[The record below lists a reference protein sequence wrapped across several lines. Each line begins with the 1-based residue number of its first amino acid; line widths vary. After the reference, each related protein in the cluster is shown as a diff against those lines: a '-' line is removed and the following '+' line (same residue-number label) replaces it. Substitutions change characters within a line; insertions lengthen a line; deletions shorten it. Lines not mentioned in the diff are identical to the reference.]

1 MQYTTL
7 GNTGLVVSRL
17 SFGAMTFTAG
27 NKSFAAVYKTEAEA
41 ANAMI
46 GKALDAGINFFDT
59 ADAYAGGESET
70 MLGRALKS
78 RRAEVVITTKVGN
91 RTGPG
96 LVQSGLS
103 RRHILW
109 SIDQSLRRLDT
120 DFVDCYIAHKEDP
133 YTPLEETLAALDEV
147 VRLGKAR
154 YIGFSN
160 WAAWRVAAAM
170 ELQKANGWA
179 PFTHGQMHYSLL
191 IRDVERDIVPM
202 MQRYGLGLTVWSPLV
217 SGFLSGK
224 YTKENLSDKDNRMSG
239 FDIMPFDKDAG
250 FRLVDRLREI
260 ATGHVVGA
268 GGGSGSGSGG
278 GDVVAA
284 QGTSGGHGAASGS
297 KASVAQVA
305 IAWLLAK
312 KVVSSVIVGA
322 SKLSQLEDNLAASDL
337 RLSADE
343 IAALDEIT
351 KPAAVYPNWFSELVV
366 DGPVKETLK
375 EKGRPELFGRLQIFI
390 NGETYEFACKFVL
403 IFSTKDTGTPTSEAI
418 FSAENSVFAR
428 STFTAFSRP
437 FFSPSSMPSSRLH
450 SATCSKMSMVF
461 FLSVILSISSLNLR
475 LYSGSSNR
483 T

>member
-27 NKSFAAVYKTEAEA
+27 NKGFATVYKTEAEA
-41 ANAMI
+41 ANAMV

-109 SIDQSLRRLDT
+109 SIDQSLKRLDT

-147 VRLGKAR
+147 VRSGKAR

-170 ELQKANGWA
+170 ELQRANGWA

-191 IRDVERDIVPM
+191 IRDVERDIIPM
-202 MQRYGLGLTVWSPLV
+202 MGRYGLGLTVWSPLV

-224 YTKENLSDKDNRMSG
+224 YTRENLSDKDNRISG
-239 FDIMPFDKDAG
+239 FDFMPFDKEAG
-250 FRLVDRLREI
+250 FRLVEKLRAI
-260 ATGHVVGA
+260 GGGAGAHGA
-268 GGGSGSGSGG
+268 GG
-278 GDVVAA
+278 
-284 QGTSGGHGAASGS
+284 

-322 SKLSQLEDNLAASDL
+322 SKLSQLEDNLAAASV
-337 RLSADE
+337 RLSVEE
-343 IAALDEIT
+343 IASLDEET
-351 KPAAVYPNWFSELVV
+351 KPAAVYPNWFSELVL
-366 DGPVKETLK
+366 DGAVKEALK
-375 EKGRPELFGRLQIFI
+375 
-390 NGETYEFACKFVL
+390 
-403 IFSTKDTGTPTSEAI
+403 
-418 FSAENSVFAR
+418 
-428 STFTAFSRP
+428 
-437 FFSPSSMPSSRLH
+437 
-450 SATCSKMSMVF
+450 
-461 FLSVILSISSLNLR
+461 
-475 LYSGSSNR
+475 
-483 T
+483 

>member
-27 NKSFAAVYKTEAEA
+27 NKGFATVYKTEAQA

-46 GKALDAGINFFDT
+46 GKALDVGINFFDT

-78 RRAEVVITTKVGN
+78 RRAELVITTKVGN

-109 SIDQSLRRLDT
+109 SIDQSLKRLDT

-133 YTPLEETLAALDEV
+133 HTPLEETLAALDEV

-239 FDIMPFDKDAG
+239 FDFMPFDKEAG
-250 FRLVDRLREI
+250 FRLVEKLR
-260 ATGHVVGA
+260 AVAA
-268 GGGSGSGSGG
+268 GGGG
-278 GDVVAA
+278 
-284 QGTSGGHGAASGS
+284 

-322 SKLSQLEDNLAASDL
+322 SKLSQLEDNLAAADV

-343 IAALDEIT
+343 IAALDELT

-366 DGPVKETLK
+366 DGPVKEALK
-375 EKGRPELFGRLQIFI
+375 
-390 NGETYEFACKFVL
+390 
-403 IFSTKDTGTPTSEAI
+403 
-418 FSAENSVFAR
+418 
-428 STFTAFSRP
+428 
-437 FFSPSSMPSSRLH
+437 
-450 SATCSKMSMVF
+450 
-461 FLSVILSISSLNLR
+461 
-475 LYSGSSNR
+475 
-483 T
+483 